1 MSKTI
6 SELQAE
12 LESILDWFQSDEVSI
27 DQAESKY
34 KQGLELAEEIRQ
46 KLSDTE
52 NSIKQ
57 IKIDFEAG
65 K

>member
-1 MSKTI
+1 MNKTV

-27 DQAESKY
+27 DQAEDKY
-34 KQGLELAEEIRQ
+34 KQGLALAKEIRER
-46 KLSDTE
+46 LSSTE
-52 NSIKQ
+52 SRIKQ
-57 IKIDFEAG
+57 IKIDFETG